1 MILRRP
7 QEISRPIF
15 GDFGTTMSKPG
26 GLGAVVFRGKGVRA
40 RSSNR
45 PIEAINQRF
54 EVFGFELIKAPKVSD
69 DSLTNGAGIGPEGLN
84 ELKVASSA

>member
-1 MILRRP
+1 MSVEYALMP
-7 QEISRPIF
+7 QLMQHEDITI
-15 GDFGTTMSKPG
+15 

-54 EVFGFELIKAPKVSD
+54 EVFGFELIKAAKVSD